1 MPESIEHQIRKKML
15 RNVNENF
22 GGIFASATLGHSV
35 VGIPSLDDELEL
47 EASPVEAFLVDW
59 N

>member
-47 EASPVEAFLVDW
+47 DASPVEAF
-59 N
+59 